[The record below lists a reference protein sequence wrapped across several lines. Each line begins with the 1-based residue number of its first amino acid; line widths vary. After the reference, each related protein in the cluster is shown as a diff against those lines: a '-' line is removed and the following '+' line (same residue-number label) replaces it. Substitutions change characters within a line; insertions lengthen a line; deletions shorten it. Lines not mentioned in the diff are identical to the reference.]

1 MIMDQLKGQ
10 HTSML
15 AVGSSAEDR
24 CALAKILG
32 SILELNTVST
42 CREARNFLARRP
54 TPVVITNRDLTDGS
68 WRDVLS
74 AIGSSGHFSSLIV
87 SSLHADEKLWADV
100 LHMGGF
106 DVLATPFDPTE
117 VSRSVGAALW
127 NRTRVASRTAGSTD

>member
-15 AVGSSAEDR
+15 AVGSSAEER
-24 CALAKILG
+24 RALANIFG
-32 SILELNTVST
+32 SILEINTVNT

-54 TPVVITNRDLTDGS
+54 TPVVITDRDLTDGS

-87 SSLHADEKLWADV
+87 ACRHADEKLWADV

-117 VSRSVGAALW
+117 VSRTVGAALR
-127 NRTRVASRTAGSTD
+127 NRKRAASRAAG